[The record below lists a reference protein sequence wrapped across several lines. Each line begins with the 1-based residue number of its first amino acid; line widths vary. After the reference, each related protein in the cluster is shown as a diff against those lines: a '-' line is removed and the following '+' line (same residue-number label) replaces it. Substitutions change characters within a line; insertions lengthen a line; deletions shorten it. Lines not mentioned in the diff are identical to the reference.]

1 MPLTA
6 TATTTTLLSIFDFCL
21 FSSSYPFPFPLI
33 DISLY
38 IIYTA
43 LSTALL
49 VYRQRIE
56 KTIQRRRQRRLS
68 LRQRRRSQKIV
79 TADWDSEARALVARC
94 WVGGLPTSKQ
104 RRLRL
109 RLRCGCDVTA
119 TLFTNKQAAAVEKSS
134 HRYWGGGTTISL
146 RCGGTYNGREIVI
159 LPPKLE
165 FH

>member
-21 FSSSYPFPFPLI
+21 FSASYPFPFPLI

-79 TADWDSEARALVARC
+79 TADWGSEARRSLHV
-94 WVGGLPTSKQ
+94 VGLAGCPLQSSGD
-104 RRLRL
+104 
-109 RLRCGCDVTA
+109 CGFDC
-119 TLFTNKQAAAVEKSS
+119 AAAVT
-134 HRYWGGGTTISL
+134 WL
-146 RCGGTYNGREIVI
+146 RHCLQTN
-159 LPPKLE
+159 KLQP
-165 FH
+165 